1 MRKNT
6 KKIGDRGE
14 EQAKA
19 HLLENGYLL
28 LETNWRHKKY
38 ELDIIA
44 KINQTIVFIE
54 VKTRKNNTFGEP
66 ELSVTK
72 KKQQFLIA
80 AAQQYVITNNIEE
93 EFRFDIIAITNNS
106 QNKSIQHLES
116 AFYPSIK

>member
-6 KKIGDRGE
+6 KEIGDRGE

-93 EFRFDIIAITNNS
+93 DFRFDIIAITNNS

>member
-6 KKIGDRGE
+6 KEIGDRGE

-44 KINQTIVFIE
+44 KKRFQDFNNNYNICNCNFIN
-54 VKTRKNNTFGEP
+54 
-66 ELSVTK
+66 
-72 KKQQFLIA
+72 
-80 AAQQYVITNNIEE
+80 
-93 EFRFDIIAITNNS
+93 
-106 QNKSIQHLES
+106 
-116 AFYPSIK
+116 

>member
-6 KKIGDRGE
+6 KEIGDQGE

-72 KKQQFLIA
+72 KKQNFLIA

>member
-6 KKIGDRGE
+6 KEIGDRGE

-72 KKQQFLIA
+72 KKQHFLIA

>member
-6 KKIGDRGE
+6 KEIGDRGE

-66 ELSVTK
+66 ELSVTQ

-80 AAQQYVITNNIEE
+80 AAQHYVITNNIEE

-106 QNKSIQHLES
+106 QSKSIQHLES

>member
-6 KKIGDRGE
+6 KEIGDQGE
-14 EQAKA
+14 EQAKS

>member
-6 KKIGDRGE
+6 KEIGDRGE

-54 VKTRKNNTFGEP
+54 VKTRKINTFGEP

>member
-6 KKIGDRGE
+6 KEIGDQGE
-14 EQAKA
+14 EKAKA

-72 KKQQFLIA
+72 KKQHFLIA

>member
-6 KKIGDRGE
+6 KEIGDQGE